1 MTNKLSNGISEINF
15 KGINVSVI
23 DERGEI
29 AAMSKGV
36 PQNDVGIRT
45 DVLDNVPKTIGIKMA
60 VRSLAPKVIIVDEIG
75 NSNDSDAINYAICSG
90 VKCICTAHGSSL
102 QDLKKN
108 IEINKLI
115 NLSIFER
122 IIILD
127 EKNKGRIKNVL
138 NN

>member
-1 MTNKLSNGISEINF
+1 MTNKLSNGIPEINF
-15 KGINVSVI
+15 KGVNVSVI

-29 AAMSKGV
+29 AAMSRGV

-60 VRSLAPKVIIVDEIG
+60 VRSLAPQVIVADEIG
-75 NSNDSDAINYAICSG
+75 NSSDSDIINYAVCSG

-115 NLSIFER
+115 GLSVFER

-127 EKNKGRIKNVL
+127 ENNKGKIKKVF
-138 NN
+138 